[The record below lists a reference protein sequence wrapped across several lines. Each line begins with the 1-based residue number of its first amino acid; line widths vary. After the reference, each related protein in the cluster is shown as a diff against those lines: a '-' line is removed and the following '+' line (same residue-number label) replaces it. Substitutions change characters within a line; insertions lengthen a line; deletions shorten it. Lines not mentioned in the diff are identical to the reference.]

1 MCTKNEKVNS
11 YLKILTKNA
20 IMLLSDFYTDIG
32 DFFERGM
39 LYEKFSQKSC
49 EGSCFRGYADCDWI
63 ADFD

>member
-20 IMLLSDFYTDIG
+20 IMLLSGFYTDID

-49 EGSCFRGYADCDWI
+49 EGSCFRGYADGDCI